1 MEIITNKNNV
11 HNRTSINAKVKRKDK
26 FNNKQM
32 KKMKEGTNTVF
43 AQRLVNAR
51 KMRCLSQREL
61 SERLD
66 IQLSANAIAK
76 YETGK
81 MMPTS
86 EVQAALA
93 IALGVDVD
101 YFHHPFTVSIPANAW
116 EFRKRKSLGTK
127 QIAAIQQSATD
138 QMERINDIEQVCNIN
153 QPFQLDYSDTSVA
166 TFLQADAMARRLRR
180 ELGLGNAPVFAPIEL
195 LESLGVRIVE
205 VEADEKFDGTSTK
218 ADNTPLV
225 VLNATYPPER
235 KRFTLFHELAHL
247 ILRFEIGADIE
258 HLCNTFASEMLIP
271 ISVLYTRLG
280 NHRKTLTLEELKG
293 LQRDYGISIEAL
305 MYKAHQHGIIDDAY
319 FKHFNIKLNKKTNVN
334 YREQV
339 RESLWQPE
347 TTTYLRRLVLQ
358 ALSNEL
364 ITPAKAASLLG
375 VEVDSINNLVFV

>member
-1 MEIITNKNNV
+1 
-11 HNRTSINAKVKRKDK
+11 
-26 FNNKQM
+26 
-32 KKMKEGTNTVF
+32 MKEMNNGTNTVF
-43 AQRLVNAR
+43 AQRLANAR

-61 SERLD
+61 SERLGN
-66 IQLSANAIAK
+66 IVSANAIAK

-116 EFRKRKSLGTK
+116 EFRKRSSLGPK

-153 QPFQLDYSDTSVA
+153 KPFQLAYSDTTVA
-166 TFLQADAMARRLRR
+166 TYLQAEALARRLRR
-180 ELGLGNAPVFAPIEL
+180 ELGLGLGNAPIFAPIEL

-205 VEADEKFDGTSTK
+205 VEADEKFDGTCTK
-218 ADNTPLV
+218 ADNTPLI
-225 VLNATYPPER
+225 VLNATYTPER
-235 KRFTLFHELAHL
+235 KRFTLFHEVAHL
-247 ILRFEIGADIE
+247 ILRFEIGADVE
-258 HLCNTFASEMLIP
+258 RLCNTFASEMLIP
-271 ISVLYTRLG
+271 SSVMFIRLG
-280 NHRKTLTLEELKG
+280 NHRKSFTLEELKG

-334 YREQV
+334 YRAQV
-339 RESLWQPE
+339 RESLWRPE

-375 VEVDSINNLVFV
+375 VEVDSIKQLVFV

>member
-1 MEIITNKNNV
+1 
-11 HNRTSINAKVKRKDK
+11 
-26 FNNKQM
+26 M
-32 KKMKEGTNTVF
+32 KKMNEGTNTVF

-116 EFRKRKSLGTK
+116 EFRKRKSLGNK

-153 QPFQLDYSDTSVA
+153 QPFQLDYSDTTVA
-166 TFLQADAMARRLRR
+166 TYLQADAMARRLRR
-180 ELGLGNAPVFAPIEL
+180 ELGLGNAPIFAPIEL

-218 ADNTPLV
+218 AGDTPLI
-225 VLNATYPPER
+225 VLNATYTPER

-247 ILRFEIGADIE
+247 ILHFEIGADVE

-319 FKHFNIKLNKKTNVN
+319 FKHFNIKLNKKTNVD
-334 YREQV
+334 YRAQV

-375 VEVDSINNLVFV
+375 VEVDSIQQQLLFV

>member
-1 MEIITNKNNV
+1 ME
-11 HNRTSINAKVKRKDK
+11 
-26 FNNKQM
+26 
-32 KKMKEGTNTVF
+32 KETNTVF
-43 AQRLVNAR
+43 GERLANAR

-66 IQLSANAIAK
+66 IRLSANAIAK

-93 IALGVDVD
+93 IALGVDID

-116 EFRKRKSLGTK
+116 EFRKRKSLGNK

-153 QPFQLDYSDTSVA
+153 QPFQLDYSDTTVA
-166 TFLQADAMARRLRR
+166 IYLQAEAMARRLRR
-180 ELGLGNAPVFAPIEL
+180 ELSLGKAPIFAPIEL

-218 ADNTPLV
+218 AGDTPLI
-225 VLNATYPPER
+225 VLNATYTPER

-247 ILRFEIGADIE
+247 ILRFEIGADVE

-271 ISVLYTRLG
+271 VSVLYTRLG

-293 LQRDYGISIEAL
+293 LQRDYGISVEAL
-305 MYKAHQHGIIDDAY
+305 MYKAHQHDIIDDAY
-319 FKHFNIKLNKKTNVN
+319 FKHFNIKLNKKTNVD
-334 YREQV
+334 YRAQV
-339 RESLWQPE
+339 RESQWQPE

-375 VEVDSINNLVFV
+375 VEVDSIQQLVFV

>member
-1 MEIITNKNNV
+1 MN
-11 HNRTSINAKVKRKDK
+11 
-26 FNNKQM
+26 
-32 KKMKEGTNTVF
+32 EGTNTVF
-43 AQRLVNAR
+43 AQRLANAR

-66 IQLSANAIAK
+66 IPMSANAIAK

-116 EFRKRKSLGTK
+116 EFRKRKSLGNK

-138 QMERINDIEQVCNIN
+138 QMERINDIE
-153 QPFQLDYSDTSVA
+153 LDYSDPTVA
-166 TFLQADAMARRLRR
+166 IYLQADAMARRLRR
-180 ELGLGNAPVFAPIEL
+180 ELSLGNAPIFAPIEL

-218 ADNTPLV
+218 AGDTPLI
-225 VLNATYPPER
+225 VLNATYTPER

-247 ILRFEIGADIE
+247 ILHFEIGADVE

-271 ISVLYTRLG
+271 VSVLYTRLG

-334 YREQV
+334 YRDQV

-375 VEVDSINNLVFV
+375 VEVDSIQQLVFV